1 MRLPDAAL
9 SVAPTGTLAFER
21 GVQIPDGV
29 AVTIREAGLGGWPPP
44 DPSYYGLRN
53 QPGRQRVLLTE
64 TSVAQ
69 QRTTV
74 LTSRGVVITR
84 TRLEATFPGDSVTS
98 GMITAEW
105 LKAAELVWLRPQVAG
120 RTEWTTLVP
129 GFMLDTAFA
138 KAAKA
143 GLAEEAK

>member
-1 MRLPDAAL
+1 
-9 SVAPTGTLAFER
+9 
-21 GVQIPDGV
+21 
-29 AVTIREAGLGGWPPP
+29 
-44 DPSYYGLRN
+44 
-53 QPGRQRVLLTE
+53 
-64 TSVAQ
+64 
-69 QRTTV
+69 
-74 LTSRGVVITR
+74 VVITR